1 MFTNNYISL
10 SDVDDVVSRDSV
22 PTGAVFAYTGGTGRN
37 YCALGTIHR
46 NIEGSVSPYFVSMK
60 PDVGQAIHSKS
71 RPADRASIAITPVN
85 SNHISRSCQIV
96 GAFKFALTYHEVAS
110 IRALGR
116 EDHHKFGTLLSL
128 RGATDTHGNSH
139 IYMMLGTNV
148 DHRVMGHM
156 LLRLTHD
163 EREQSQQL
171 FHVVDD
177 HALVA
182 VRGDARMTFEH
193 K

>member
-10 SDVDDVVSRDSV
+10 SDVDDVVSRGSV
-22 PTGAVFAYTGGTGRN
+22 PTGAMFTYTGGTGRN

-60 PDVGQAIHSKS
+60 PQA
-71 RPADRASIAITPVN
+71 RGDMATIAITPVN
-85 SNHISRSCQIV
+85 SQHISRSCQIV

-148 DHRVMGHM
+148 DHRVSGHM
-156 LLRLTHD
+156 LRRLPHD

-182 VRGDARMTFEH
+182 LRGDARLMFEH

>member
-1 MFTNNYISL
+1 
-10 SDVDDVVSRDSV
+10 
-22 PTGAVFAYTGGTGRN
+22 
-37 YCALGTIHR
+37 
-46 NIEGSVSPYFVSMK
+46 
-60 PDVGQAIHSKS
+60 
-71 RPADRASIAITPVN
+71 
-85 SNHISRSCQIV
+85 
-96 GAFKFALTYHEVAS
+96 
-110 IRALGR
+110 
-116 EDHHKFGTLLSL
+116 
-128 RGATDTHGNSH
+128 
-139 IYMMLGTNV
+139 MMLGTNV

>member
-22 PTGAVFAYTGGTGRN
+22 PTGAVFTYTGGTGRN

-60 PDVGQAIHSKS
+60 PQA
-71 RPADRASIAITPVN
+71 RPADSATIAITPVN
-85 SNHISRSCQIV
+85 SNHLSRSCQIV

-148 DHRVMGHM
+148 DHRVSGHM

-182 VRGDARMTFEH
+182 VRGDARLMFEH